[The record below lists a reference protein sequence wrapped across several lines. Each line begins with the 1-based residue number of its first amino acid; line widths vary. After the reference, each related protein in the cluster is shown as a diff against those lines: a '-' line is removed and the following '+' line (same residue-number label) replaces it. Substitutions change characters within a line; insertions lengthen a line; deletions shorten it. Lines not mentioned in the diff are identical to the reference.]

1 MSNADEA
8 SPVQGDV
15 MCRCALLCVAE
26 ARDFFA
32 IAAKRHHQKC
42 PLYMTE
48 KHPRLMYYEEAID
61 AWTLVPSKVDGELI
75 CTSDQMEDGETIEL
89 MFKRVDMTDHELDS
103 LPED

>member
-1 MSNADEA
+1 MSSDDEA

-42 PLYMTE
+42 PLYMTV
-48 KHPRLMYYEEAID
+48 KYPRLMYYEEAINT
-61 AWTLVPSKVDGELI
+61 WTPVPIKVDGELI
-75 CTSDQMEDGETIEL
+75 CTADQLEDGDIIEL
-89 MFKRVDMTDHELDS
+89 MFKRVDMTDHEFDS